1 MDHDQTSNEPIARE
15 GEHIAPTFQSEAFH
29 CPRCNV
35 LARQVWFELLFRSG
49 GGLNGSAI
57 WMSGCQNC
65 DERSYWVPTGVG
77 QAMRMAEPVVRGGPR
92 PHIEMPADVR
102 ADYEEA
108 RAIVMQSPRGACAL
122 LRLATQKLADDLVNG
137 DGNLNAKIRALV
149 AQGLST
155 EVAQALDALRVV
167 GNNAVHP
174 LEMVLDD
181 DIETAT
187 ALFECLN
194 LIVEDRI
201 ARPKRVGTLFGKLPQ
216 GAREGIEKRD
226 GNAQTAIQ
234 PALPGD

>member
-1 MDHDQTSNEPIARE
+1 M
-15 GEHIAPTFQSEAFH
+15 PT
-29 CPRCNV
+29 
-35 LARQVWFELLFRSG
+35 
-49 GGLNGSAI
+49 
-57 WMSGCQNC
+57 
-65 DERSYWVPTGVG
+65 
-77 QAMRMAEPVVRGGPR
+77 
-92 PHIEMPADVR
+92 DVR

-108 RAIVMQSPRGACAL
+108 SAIVMQSPRGACAL
-122 LRLATQKLADDLVNG
+122 LRLATQKLADDLVKD

-226 GNAQTAIQ
+226 GSTQTGIQ
-234 PALPGD
+234 PALPGN